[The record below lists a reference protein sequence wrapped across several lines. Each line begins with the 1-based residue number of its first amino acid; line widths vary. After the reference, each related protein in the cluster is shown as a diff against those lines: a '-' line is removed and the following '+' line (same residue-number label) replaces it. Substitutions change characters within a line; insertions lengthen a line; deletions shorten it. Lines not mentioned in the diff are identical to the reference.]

1 MMYPDTGRQPH
12 SPTLQA
18 FANALCRMTARWL
31 RLRVMPH
38 IEERISDPAVR
49 WETLRDVLQVF
60 ESREPT

>member
-1 MMYPDTGRQPH
+1 MNASQP
-12 SPTLQA
+12 PPLRPQVQA

-31 RLRVMPH
+31 RPRVMPH

-60 ESREPT
+60 ESRTPT